1 MKSRQGVSSGSVLRA
16 TVVDDCLE
24 ELQSAVTD
32 LDQITLSEVRIG
44 TGYTGVR
51 LSSGHIGL
59 AYSLLGEYRASA
71 SQISDKAGHLTEL
84 TALELARMSSSWDMR
99 ARVLGIATL
108 NALSQ
113 LALNKYSNEISTIE
127 GDIVDS
133 ISVDGKVVTV
143 VGNMRPTIK
152 KLKEKAK
159 QVFVLE
165 RSADLRDETT
175 LPDTA
180 AEQVIPESNIVLI
193 TGTAIENGTVDRLL
207 ELSQNAEE
215 VAVVGATAGLLPT
228 VLFKHGATAVG
239 AIKVIDGDKV
249 MQIIA
254 EGGGTPS
261 LMQAV
266 KFAVYKP
273 RGAI

>member
-1 MKSRQGVSSGSVLRA
+1 MKI
-16 TVVDDCLE
+16 TVVNDCLE
-24 ELQSAVTD
+24 ELQSAVAD
-32 LDQITLSEVRIG
+32 LDQITLSEILIG

-59 AYSLLGEYRASA
+59 AYSLLREYRSSA
-71 SQISDKAGHLTEL
+71 SQISDKAGHLTEF
-84 TALELARMSSSWDMR
+84 TALDLARMSSSWDVR

-113 LALNKYSNEISTIE
+113 LALNKYSSELSTIE

-133 ISVDGKVVTV
+133 LKAEGKIVTV
-143 VGNMRPTIK
+143 VGNMRPPIK

-180 AEQVIPESNIVLI
+180 AEQVVPESEIVLI
-193 TGTAIENGTVDRLL
+193 TGTAIENGTIDRLL

-215 VAVVGATAGLLPT
+215 VAIVGATAGLLPT
-228 VLFKHGATAVG
+228 ILFKHGATAVG
-239 AIKVIDGDKV
+239 AIKVNDGDKV
-249 MQIIA
+249 MQVIA

-261 LMQAV
+261 LMQAI
-266 KFAVYKP
+266 KFVVYKP
-273 RGAI
+273 RAE